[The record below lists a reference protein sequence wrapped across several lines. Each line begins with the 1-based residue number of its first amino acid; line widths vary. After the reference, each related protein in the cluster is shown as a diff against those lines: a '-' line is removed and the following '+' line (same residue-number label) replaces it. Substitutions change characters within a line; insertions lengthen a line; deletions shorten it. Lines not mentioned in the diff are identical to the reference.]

1 MPKSTVGV
9 LGAMANKKR
18 GDRNL
23 RETAKEIGI
32 GPATLMR
39 IESGRSPDID
49 TFGKL
54 CRWLG
59 VSPAQYLGFD
69 ATVTNSPVNPPVSA
83 HLRADKNLQLP
94 TANALAQMII
104 FATNMQPNTSEGG
117 AEGGNP

>member
-1 MPKSTVGV
+1 MPKYSVEV
-9 LGAMANKKR
+9 LGAMVNKKR
-18 GDRNL
+18 GERNL

-39 IESGRSPDID
+39 IESGRTPDID
-49 TFGKL
+49 TFGKI

-59 VSPAQYLGFD
+59 VSPGQYLGFD
-69 ATVTNSPVNPPVSA
+69 STETQSTSQPVSA

-104 FATNMQPNTSEGG
+104 FATKMQTTTPEGG
-117 AEGGNP
+117 TEGGNS